1 MKATLYERGAAYLD
15 KVYTPQQAAEVLSI
29 SEKTLMNWLRAG
41 KIKGVKV
48 GRLWRIMEQD
58 LEEFLRQNRVS
69 DK

>member
-1 MKATLYERGAAYLD
+1 MD
-15 KVYTPQQAAEVLSI
+15 KDYTPQQAAEILSI

-58 LEEFLRQNRVS
+58 LEEFLRQNRI
-69 DK
+69 DNKTTE